1 MSKFLSRKFLIA
13 VAAFLGSIGTSI
25 AGLCIAIPA
34 LTITGLICSI
44 VSAALYAACEAYV
57 DGKAVGLNGDT
68 TNTEQE
74 DICT

>member
-13 VAAFLGSIGTSI
+13 VAAFLGSIGASI

-57 DGKAVGLNGDT
+57 DGKAVGYVDSIVAS
-68 TNTEQE
+68 EE
-74 DICT
+74 DIRS